1 MENPTSIESKDVSA
15 ANPSQEVWQP
25 TKLDKIV
32 EAVADLTTEEAALSR
47 LDELLIEEVENAFE
61 IGAVLSKM
69 KDEKWF
75 SGHMSFE
82 EFCKARYGFSRS
94 RAYKLL
100 AIYRVLN
107 KLQIPWD
114 DVKKVGS
121 AKLHLLCARAI
132 SKKFDPDDFSAHVE
146 SAKSKTFLELKSD
159 LQGASPKGS
168 NTKAKD
174 DGKSEHAAAATEP
187 NDDQPVGQ
195 FPEDET
201 ADAEPE
207 ATGDDSTN
215 SGADAVQ
222 TSTKAVPN
230 ESLESD
236 PDADSKSSVITYLR
250 KIKKDAAF
258 GLYCE
263 AFPGYS
269 LIEEK
274 D

>member
-1 MENPTSIESKDVSA
+1 MGNLTSIESKDVPA
-15 ANPSQEVWQP
+15 ANPVQETLP
-25 TKLDKIV
+25 PSKLDKIV
-32 EAVADLTTEEAALSR
+32 EAVDGLATEEAALSR

-69 KDEKWF
+69 KDKDWF
-75 SGHMSFE
+75 SGQMSLE

-222 TSTKAVPN
+222 TSTKAVPK
-230 ESLESD
+230 ELPEFD
-236 PDADSKSSVITYLR
+236 LDADHNSLVIGHMKKIGKSSTLVLCLR
-250 KIKKDAAF
+250 
-258 GLYCE
+258 
-263 AFPGYS
+263 AFPNWCLS
-269 LIEEK
+269 EE
-274 D
+274 